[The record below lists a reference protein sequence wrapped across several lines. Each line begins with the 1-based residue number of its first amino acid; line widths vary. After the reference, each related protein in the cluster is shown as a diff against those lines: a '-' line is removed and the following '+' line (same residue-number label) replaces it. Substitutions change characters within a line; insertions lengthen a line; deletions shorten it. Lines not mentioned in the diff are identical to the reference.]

1 MPYEERGR
9 IWEEI
14 KSLRRD
20 RHDIAARVQKLFSD
34 FDGHL
39 LLCTERHKEI
49 GEKLDQIA
57 GIIKWVAALVIVSLI
72 AVAAFFLKRDL
83 FP

>member
-1 MPYEERGR
+1 MPPEESR

-14 KSLRRD
+14 RNLRRD
-20 RHDIAARVQKLFSD
+20 RHDLGQRVQKLFSD

-39 LLCTERHKEI
+39 NLCVERHKEI
-49 GEKLDQIA
+49 SKKLDLLLSIV
-57 GIIKWVAALVIVSLI
+57 KWVASLAVVTMLGALT
-72 AVAAFFLKRDL
+72 FFIKRDL